1 MTTTSTPPAEPVTDQ
16 TSDADDPRRWW
27 WRRLVAGA
35 VLTVAILGVGAWIVY
50 GLDATPG
57 MAETS
62 DMADM
67 APSGEMADG
76 PRIPPV
82 TGYYDDTTV
91 LFIHTEASD
100 PDIADTLTAM
110 MDSPVPVVASLAE
123 VPAEARSSVY
133 VFTNGIRPAGPRGP
147 LGFQPDVF
155 PTAPGDTG
163 FTPLREIV
171 LVTWVDQSDAEV
183 LTSADAIE
191 EAGRTDR
198 LRLEPTGVVVNMP
211 MLTWPG
217 GQR

>member
-27 WRRLVAGA
+27 WRRLVAGT

-67 APSGEMADG
+67 AASGEMVDA
-76 PRIPPV
+76 RRVPPV
-82 TGYYDDTTV
+82 AGYYDDTTV
-91 LFIHTEASD
+91 SFIHTEASD
-100 PDIADTLTAM
+100 LDIADTLTAM

-123 VPAEARSSVY
+123 VPPEARSSVY
-133 VFTNGIRPAGPRGP
+133 VFTNGVQPDGPRGP

-183 LTSADAIE
+183 LMSADAIE
-191 EAGRTDR
+191 EAERTDR